1 MRSKTYPSPGAGA
14 SAGRQNAAHMLPDWP
29 AGTVAILVTVG
40 ETPHAIPVSAVL
52 RAGPERLILGLA
64 ESRASLE
71 RIRHQPQVAVVLL
84 AQGLAVTAR
93 GCAREIEASLVDG
106 VRAVV
111 VEVDA
116 VDDHM
121 RPTFVLEDGVQW
133 HWTDAAAQARDA
145 EVRAALARLGRAEA
159 ER

>member
-1 MRSKTYPSPGAGA
+1 
-14 SAGRQNAAHMLPDWP
+14 MLPDWP

-64 ESRASLE
+64 ESRGSLE
-71 RIRHQPQVAVVLL
+71 RIRHQPRVAVVLL
-84 AQGLAVTAR
+84 AKGVAVTAR
-93 GCAREIEASLVDG
+93 GCAREMDASLADG
-106 VRAVV
+106 VRAVM

-121 RPTFVLEDGVQW
+121 RPTFILEGGVQW
-133 HWTDAAAQARDA
+133 HWTDVAAQARDA
-145 EVRAALARLGRAEA
+145 EVRAALARLGSAEP